1 MAGPSKGEGTPPSN
15 SDILQ
20 YLKQMDKKLNKL
32 DSLEEKVS
40 KFDSELKKLWVFVH
54 DEFKDNKDAM
64 SKVTDRIDQL
74 EFSLGMAQDQITQ
87 MTNEKAKVND
97 TLLYVQSQSMRNN
110 LVFTG
115 ITESANEKPDVT
127 ESNLRKF
134 MVEKLQMAQDIVAGF
149 QLTEWGIILVVS
161 AERLGLEIS
170 WLNF

>member
-1 MAGPSKGEGTPPSN
+1 
-15 SDILQ
+15 
-20 YLKQMDKKLNKL
+20 
-32 DSLEEKVS
+32 
-40 KFDSELKKLWVFVH
+40 
-54 DEFKDNKDAM
+54 M

-97 TLLYVQSQSMRNN
+97 TLLYVQSQSVRNN

-149 QLTEWGIILVVS
+149 QLERVHRMGDNSGSFDRAARPRNIVAKFLRFKDREVVRQARSKLKGTGYYINSRAQPLNRYIIFPFS
-161 AERLGLEIS
+161 YSI
-170 WLNF
+170 